1 MLIETLSKLEEIY
14 YQNKK
19 YIDMYFENIDQSA
32 IEKSKEYFDTLN
44 KSERIDIF
52 FKYIKYF
59 DKRNKEIPLKQCS
72 IKIILSI
79 FEEYRDFNNLLNS
92 YLLDPEFE
100 DFYNNDF
107 KKILFH
113 NFKCINKEA
122 FLKVIKIEI
131 SVNFLLNNLDFDFNK
146 EEKEYILN
154 LIEKSRIKSKIIDL
168 KLRKKIIEKI
178 GFIESIFI
186 IEFNQSSTY
195 EDYLFFVEN
204 LSKISQQNF
213 VEKIFY
219 SFFKDYR
226 KIYYLIERDPYYFR
240 YNYFFKLCKNNPEIY
255 SEIKIYINDNFSTD
269 PMICRIMEKVDI
281 LFNMENF

>member
-1 MLIETLSKLEEIY
+1 MLIETLSKLEEVY

-19 YIDMYFENIDQSA
+19 YIDMYFQNIDKYA

-79 FEEYRDFNNLLNS
+79 FKEYRDFNNLLNS

-100 DFYNNDF
+100 DFDSNDF
-107 KKILFH
+107 KECLFN
-113 NFKCINKEA
+113 NFKCTNKEA
-122 FLKVIKIEI
+122 FLKIIKIELSI
-131 SVNFLLNNLDFDFNK
+131 DFLSNNLDFDFNK
-146 EEKEYILN
+146 EEKEYILS
-154 LIEKSRIKSKIIDL
+154 LIEKSDIKNKNIDL
-168 KLRKKIIEKI
+168 ELRKKIIQKI
-178 GFIESIFI
+178 GFLESLFV
-186 IEFNQSSTY
+186 IEFNKSSNY

-226 KIYYLIERDPYYFR
+226 KIYYLIERDPDYFR
-240 YNYFFKLCKNNPEIY
+240 YDYFLKLCKNNPEIY
-255 SEIKIYINDNFSTD
+255 YELKKYISDNFSTD
-269 PMICRIMEKVDI
+269 LMIRHIIEKVDI
-281 LFNMENF
+281 LFNIENF